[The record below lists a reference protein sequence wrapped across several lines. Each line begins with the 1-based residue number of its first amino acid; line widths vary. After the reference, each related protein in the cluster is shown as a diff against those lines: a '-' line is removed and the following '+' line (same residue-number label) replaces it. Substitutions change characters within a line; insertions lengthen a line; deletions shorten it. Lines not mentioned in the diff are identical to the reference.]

1 MPTFGITDSDTTPIA
16 RSCDGY
22 LLASIASSTFAG
34 SYVAPQALLNAVLLA
49 CAELKT
55 KRSLALLRQS
65 ENDYLAGPRWY
76 ESVPE
81 TAETRDKPKRPR
93 RTG

>member
-1 MPTFGITDSDTTPIA
+1 VPTFGIADSDMTPIA
-16 RSCDGY
+16 RYCDSY

-34 SYVAPQALLNAVLLA
+34 SHVAPQALLNVVLLA
-49 CAELKT
+49 CAELKA

-65 ENDYLAGPRWY
+65 EKKYLSGPRWH

-81 TAETRDKPKRPR
+81 TAPGREKRKRAR
-93 RTG
+93 RSV